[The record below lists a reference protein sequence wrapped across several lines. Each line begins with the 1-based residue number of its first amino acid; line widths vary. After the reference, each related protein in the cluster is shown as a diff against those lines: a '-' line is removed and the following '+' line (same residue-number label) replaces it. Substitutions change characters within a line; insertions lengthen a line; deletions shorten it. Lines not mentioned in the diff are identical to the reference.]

1 MQRPLQCKKSAAAAR
16 CTFVAIRQPGLPIT
30 MIIILTITFSIA
42 TNIIIITV
50 ITAVCTLVAQSQA
63 GLTAGTRGT
72 YSPPQLKAQVTSTL
86 PESNFKSRL
95 KR

>member
-1 MQRPLQCKKSAAAAR
+1 MQRPLQCQKSAAAAR

-50 ITAVCTLVAQSQA
+50 IMGHRGVYLGGAV
-63 GLTAGTRGT
+63 
-72 YSPPQLKAQVTSTL
+72 P
-86 PESNFKSRL
+86 SRPHCRDQRDL
-95 KR
+95 LSSSA